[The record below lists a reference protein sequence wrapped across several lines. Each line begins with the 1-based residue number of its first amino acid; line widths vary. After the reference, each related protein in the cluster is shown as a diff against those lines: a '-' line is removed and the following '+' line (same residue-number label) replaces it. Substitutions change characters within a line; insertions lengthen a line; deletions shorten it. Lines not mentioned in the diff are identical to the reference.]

1 MFVEIDNVSKVF
13 IDKKLGRGIVA
24 LRNIGLNVKRNEFL
38 CIIGPSGCGKTTLL
52 NMIAGFENPTKGKIF
67 LNGEEIKGPSND
79 KGVIF
84 QEFSLFPWMTALEN
98 IKFGLNLQGWPKKE
112 QEKIAKKYLTLV
124 GLEGFE
130 HSKSHELSGGMKQKV
145 AIART
150 LALDPELLLMD
161 EPFASLDEQTRQD
174 LDIELLNIWREDI
187 KTVIFVTHNIEEAIL
202 LADRIIVLTARPGEI
217 YKELKVE
224 LQRPRNLFSEEVVML
239 RKRLRNDLT
248 ICCNNGH
255 KFGD

>member
-1 MFVEIDNVSKVF
+1 MFVEINNVSKVF
-13 IDKKLGRGIVA
+13 IDKKLSRGIVA
-24 LRNIGLNVKRNEFL
+24 LRNIDLKVKRNEFL

-52 NMIAGFENPTKGKIF
+52 NIIAGFEKPTKGKIF
-67 LNGEEIKGPSND
+67 LDGEEIKRPSND

-112 QEKIAKKYLTLV
+112 QENIAKHYLTLV

-130 HSKSHELSGGMKQKV
+130 HSKPHELSGGMKQKV

-187 KTVIFVTHNIEEAIL
+187 KTVIFVTHHIEEAIL

-224 LQRPRNLFSEEVVML
+224 LQRPRNLFSEEVVTL

-255 KFGD
+255 KLGD